1 MPVFLRPLLA
11 VFLSALL
18 FVGCRT
24 YGDEGYNS
32 EQKMYSAIQQTV
44 QLMEQDLGRAES
56 DLRRLESAAES
67 ADTLRPLVERY
78 RTLVEGH
85 ESTLQGHQEQAE
97 MLTGSSAYRTL
108 HRIYGA
114 MVTDRR
120 LLDRQYQRTTRKVW
134 ATVRDTTI
142 PRTPTRKKSDYI
154 ITPVNYPQQ
163 NTPDISMAE
172 ALRGI
177 GGTPGLQQ
185 EEQTPGSE

>member
-1 MPVFLRPLLA
+1 MTVFSRPLLLVA
-11 VFLSALL
+11 VSTLL
-18 FVGCRT
+18 LVGCRT
-24 YGDEGYNS
+24 YGDQGYDS
-32 EQKMYSAIQQTV
+32 DQKMYSAIQQTV
-44 QLMEQDLGRAES
+44 QQMDQELGRAQS

-85 ESTLQGHQEQAE
+85 EATLQGHKTQAE
-97 MLTGSSAYRTL
+97 TLTGSSAYRTL

-114 MVTDRR
+114 IVTDRR
-120 LLDRQYQRTTRKVW
+120 LLERQYQRTTRKVW

-142 PRTPTRKKSDYI
+142 PRTPTRKQSDYI

-172 ALRGI
+172 ALRGV
-177 GGTPGLQQ
+177 GDTPGLQR
-185 EEQTPGSE
+185 EEQPAGSE

>member
-1 MPVFLRPLLA
+1 MTAFSRSLLL
-11 VFLSALL
+11 VLTSTVLL
-18 FVGCRT
+18 VGCRT

-44 QLMEQDLGRAES
+44 QQMDQELGRAQS
-56 DLRRLESAAES
+56 DLRRLQSAAES
-67 ADTLRPLVERY
+67 ADTLGGLVERY

-85 ESTLQGHQEQAE
+85 EATLKQHKKQAE
-97 MLTGSSAYRTL
+97 ALTGNSAYRTL

-114 MVTDRR
+114 IVTDRR
-120 LLDRQYQRTTRKVW
+120 LLERQYQRTTRKVW

-154 ITPVNYPQQ
+154 ITPVNYPQK

-177 GGTPGLQQ
+177 EGTPGLQR
-185 EEQTPGSE
+185 EEQTSGSE